1 MAEEFPAFFP
11 FSFDLLEYS
20 HGSKHKTI
28 VEYTL
33 KAPSHHHPFRWS
45 PPAQPLGGNLVSSFW
60 LKQIFIFLFFL
71 FPSSKSSIPNTCV
84 QHGKLTVHPP
94 EFYSIWK
101 PPVLFLQLHCPV
113 LGAHPV
119 VYSTIIP
126 LMEVWA
132 FPGFCY
138 FRQWGDEQLRVSGVF
153 CVWRCV
159 LGQIAGSGFIGLNLP
174 SVSLPHKMGCY
185 TFKKTR
191 VFVYLS
197 SSGLSCSTQGCQ
209 SLSRP
214 AGSLVVSRGLLA
226 VACGI

>member
-94 EFYSIWK
+94 KFYSIWK

-138 FRQWGDEQLRVSGVF
+138 FRQRGDEQLRVSGVF
-153 CVWRCV
+153 CV
-159 LGQIAGSGFIGLNLP
+159 
-174 SVSLPHKMGCY
+174 
-185 TFKKTR
+185 
-191 VFVYLS
+191 
-197 SSGLSCSTQGCQ
+197 
-209 SLSRP
+209 
-214 AGSLVVSRGLLA
+214 
-226 VACGI
+226 